1 GRGRWSPADDT
12 TRSPPAARRRSR
24 TGSTAP
30 AWSCSSARPIARTR
44 RSRSCTYRS
53 WRSSWPR
60 STAPDSTAARHAWTA
75 AIGRPMVPAVG
86 VGAGEAATSR
96 GLRAPLRHRDF
107 RYLAGGLATSQVG
120 EWLASLALIVFVL
133 EETGSAGWVAAAG
146 TARLIPY
153 VTLGPIG
160 GTIADRLPRLKVM
173 IASDLAR
180 VLSSGALAWVV
191 ASTGSALAA
200 IVLST
205 LTACFSVAHAPCV
218 VAAIPRIVREDE
230 LAAANAITTTI
241 TNAAIAIGPALGGLF
256 LVLGSPA

>member
-1 GRGRWSPADDT
+1 
-12 TRSPPAARRRSR
+12 
-24 TGSTAP
+24 
-30 AWSCSSARPIARTR
+30 
-44 RSRSCTYRS
+44 
-53 WRSSWPR
+53 
-60 STAPDSTAARHAWTA
+60 
-75 AIGRPMVPAVG
+75 MVPAVG
-86 VGAGEAATSR
+86 VGAGEAAASR

-146 TARLIPY
+146 TARLLPY
-153 VTLGPIG
+153 VALGPIG

-218 VAAIPRIVREDE
+218 VAAMPRIVREDE

-241 TNAAIAIGPALGGLF
+241 TNAAIATRARPRRPLPRARVAGLGVYGERRHVPGLGAHRRPNPGRPRAGSRQAGEWGPRAGGC
-256 LVLGSPA
+256 

>member
-1 GRGRWSPADDT
+1 
-12 TRSPPAARRRSR
+12 
-24 TGSTAP
+24 
-30 AWSCSSARPIARTR
+30 
-44 RSRSCTYRS
+44 
-53 WRSSWPR
+53 
-60 STAPDSTAARHAWTA
+60 
-75 AIGRPMVPAVG
+75 MVPAVG
-86 VGAGEAATSR
+86 AGAGEAAASR

-107 RYLAGGLATSQVG
+107 RYLAAGLATSQVG

-153 VTLGPIG
+153 VALGPIG

-180 VLSSGALAWVV
+180 VLSSGALAWMV

-205 LTACFSVAHAPCV
+205 VDRLLLRRARAVC
-218 VAAIPRIVREDE
+218 RGG
-230 LAAANAITTTI
+230 
-241 TNAAIAIGPALGGLF
+241 NAADRPRGRAGGRKRDHHDDHERGDRSRARPRRPLPRARVAGLGVYGERRHVPGLGAHRRPDP
-256 LVLGSPA
+256 V